1 MVLMKKT
8 KQDNTLFSADKP
20 KKKTQ
25 KKVIIY
31 TDGACLGNP
40 GPGGYGVVLRYGK
53 HEKELSAGY
62 RHTTNNR
69 MEILA
74 AVVGLQAL
82 KSDKRLNVVIH
93 SDSQLLVKSINEG
106 WAEKWKKNNWKRNR
120 KDKAL
125 NSDLWEML
133 LIEMEKHDVQFV
145 WVKGHADI
153 PDNERCDK
161 LSKDAAE
168 SHTLIDVVYESENRY
183 TGSMK

>member
-1 MVLMKKT
+1 MKKT
-8 KQDNTLFSADKP
+8 KEEISLFKDKKP
-20 KKKTQ
+20 KDKAQ

-53 HEKELSAGY
+53 HFKELSKGFRY
-62 RHTTNNR
+62 TTNNR

-74 AVVGLQAL
+74 AVEALRAL
-82 KSDKRLNVVIH
+82 KSDKRLHVVIH

-106 WAEKWKKNNWKRNR
+106 WAEKWRKNDWKRNR

-125 NSDLWEML
+125 NADLWAML
-133 LIEMEKHDVQFV
+133 LQELEKHDVGFV

-153 PDNERCDK
+153 PDNERCDR

-168 SHTLIDVVYESENRY
+168 SGHLLIDEFYESENSY
-183 TGSMK
+183 KSKNK